1 MVLTCSTSI
10 IMASLLIIYEAIK
23 ILKTLDIISKRQYGT
38 GFAHGGLMTIVL
50 SEHYPKIIKDLFRY
64 DNKTQ
69 NLTPCESYDV
79 ILASMM
85 HFPVEY
91 PFDYDNNA
99 ILKEAMALPYK
110 KKNNGVSKS
119 TVITISNNLDDDEED
134 MVHQHENMSPIMHN
148 LYDAPHIT
156 KLIQDLNNH
165 IGKITYLSFKTME
178 PGGYIYPH
186 VDSLCSPTIYHPLH
200 WPNGN
205 YFKWFEHGLVDFSNY
220 KPNFINNNLGL
231 HCVVNE
237 SNDTRVSF
245 SFNLDFQDKKAQEF
259 IVNSY
264 KKLTST

>member
-1 MVLTCSTSI
+1 
-10 IMASLLIIYEAIK
+10 
-23 ILKTLDIISKRQYGT
+23 
-38 GFAHGGLMTIVL
+38 MTIVL

-69 NLTPCESYDV
+69 NLASCESYDV
-79 ILASMM
+79 ILASVM

-99 ILKEAMALPYK
+99 ILMEAMALPYK

-119 TVITISNNLDDDEED
+119 TVVTISKNLDDDEED
-134 MVHQHENMSPIMHN
+134 MVHEHESMSPMTYN
-148 LYDAPHIT
+148 LHDAPNIT
-156 KLIQDLNNH
+156 KLIQHLNKH
-165 IGKITYLSFKTME
+165 IGKITYMSFKTME
-178 PGGYIYPH
+178 PGGYIYP
-186 VDSLCSPTIYHPLH
+186 PLH

-205 YFKWFEHGLVDFSNY
+205 YFKWFEHGLVDFSNN

-245 SFNLDFQDKKAQEF
+245 SFNLDLQDKKAQEF
-259 IVNSY
+259 IVKSY
-264 KKLTST
+264 RRLNPN